1 MQSTFKAHA
10 AVLEGLRLADATARL
25 NHATQAMIDV
35 QSLGMA
41 TGETRAA
48 LLEVIAE
55 HWAQEAVAANA
66 DMRAAE
72 SALRT
77 LDR

>member
-1 MQSTFKAHA
+1 
-10 AVLEGLRLADATARL
+10 
-25 NHATQAMIDV
+25 MIDV